1 MLVLGLLDR
10 EAPSSLPLLA
20 GEDTFAFDLWQQ
32 VAFVGDLV
40 EDVVDKIGQVLRG
53 KWPRRRRCDER
64 LPAWCG

>member
-20 GEDTFAFDLWQQ
+20 GEGAFAFDRWQQ

-40 EDVVDKIGQVLRG
+40 EDVVDKIWQVLRG
-53 KWPRRRRCDER
+53 KRPRRRRCDER
-64 LPAWCG
+64 LPGGCG